1 MTKYAAEDFNANSSD
16 SRTASSTLSEA
27 VQSTTTLKDIQSIVA
42 ITKPA
47 DACILDR
54 EGFIACGPIVGYPRP
69 EHPGPVKPTEP
80 LNPPIDKLPPIYEK
94 PMWPDK
100 PIDPPTGKCPPN
112 YEPLFP
118 SEPLKPIEKQWPGKT
133 YELLLDRSNK

>member
-69 EHPGPVKPTEP
+69 EQLGPAIILKPKEP

-94 PMWPDK
+94 PMWP
-100 PIDPPTGKCPPN
+100 GKI
-112 YEPLFP
+112 YEH
-118 SEPLKPIEKQWPGKT
+118 S
-133 YELLLDRSNK
+133 LDRSNK